1 VKPTAIHAAHPNTM
15 LLCNV
20 IKMKVK
26 EVVVHLHWTVL
37 QKVLV
42 SEYIHVVPNC
52 LEYRPIVWYMKLAE
66 HCETDV
72 IPYKK

>member
-1 VKPTAIHAAHPNTM
+1 M

-20 IKMKVK
+20 VEMEVK
-26 EVVVHLHWTVL
+26 EVVVRLHWIVL

-52 LEYRPIVWYMKLAE
+52 LEYMPIVRYMKLDE
-66 HCETDV
+66 HFETDAT
-72 IPYKK
+72 PYKR

>member
-1 VKPTAIHAAHPNTM
+1 M

-20 IKMKVK
+20 IKMEVK
-26 EVVVHLHWTVL
+26 EVMVHLHWIVL

-42 SEYIHVVPNC
+42 SKYIHVVPNC
-52 LEYRPIVWYMKLAE
+52 LEYRPIVLCMKLDE

>member
-1 VKPTAIHAAHPNTM
+1 M

-42 SEYIHVVPNC
+42 SEYIHVVPNS
-52 LEYRPIVWYMKLAE
+52 LEYMPIAWYMKLDE
-66 HCETDV
+66 HFEIDV
-72 IPYKK
+72 SNRKFRRLRSLQ